1 MNRTLCVM
9 VLLLGGALALSFGSA
24 STAGATS
31 TSPLIVAKRRLVN
44 QTAPIPT
51 TMIFTPT
58 QSGLYRLS
66 MYATVTHAN
75 PSTNDNWYTHIYWSD
90 DAGAEESNG
99 AGYILSWNSGN
110 APPSAW
116 ANSTGDQPGLVITFE
131 AVAGMPVSY
140 AVGGVTD
147 GSAFSLYY
155 VAELL
160 E

>member
-1 MNRTLCVM
+1 MNKALCVV
-9 VLLLGGALALSFGSA
+9 VLLLGGALALTFGSA
-24 STAGATS
+24 STPNTTF

-44 QTAPIPT
+44 QTAPIPAT
-51 TMIFTPT
+51 TIFTPT

-66 MYATVTHAN
+66 MYATVTQAN
-75 PSTNDNWYTHIYWSD
+75 PATNDNWYTHIYWSD

-110 APPSAW
+110 TPPSAW
-116 ANSTGDQPGLVITFE
+116 AASTGDQPGLVITFE
-131 AVAGMPVSY
+131 AVAGMPISY
-140 AVGGVTD
+140 AVTGVAD

-155 VAELL
+155 VVERI